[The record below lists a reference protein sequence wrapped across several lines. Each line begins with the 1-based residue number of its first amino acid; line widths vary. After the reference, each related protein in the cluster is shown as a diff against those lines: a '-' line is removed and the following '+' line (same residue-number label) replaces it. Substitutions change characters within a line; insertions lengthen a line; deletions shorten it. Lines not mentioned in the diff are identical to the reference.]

1 MRIRNTVS
9 SRTAKPKILQLK
21 FPLFLGVAEL
31 DQNTKITFLE
41 DVLHVHD
48 GLVLLVVSLLPVVD
62 EELVVDKEEDDSP
75 QAREDSAQQN
85 LQPSLHLCNGIFQN
99 KCRYHGARGVTIDF
113 SRVLKICNIQIRVG
127 RAQDCLKL

>member
-9 SRTAKPKILQLK
+9 SRTTKPKILQLK

-85 LQPSLHLCNGIFQN
+85 L
-99 KCRYHGARGVTIDF
+99 
-113 SRVLKICNIQIRVG
+113 
-127 RAQDCLKL
+127 